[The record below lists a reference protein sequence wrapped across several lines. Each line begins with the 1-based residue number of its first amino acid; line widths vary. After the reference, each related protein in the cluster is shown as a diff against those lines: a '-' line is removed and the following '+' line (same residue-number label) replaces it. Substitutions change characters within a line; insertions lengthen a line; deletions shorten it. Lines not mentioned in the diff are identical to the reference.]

1 MNPIETFLL
10 CIVSVFVTWFVV
22 SAVYDLREQKQ
33 QKRIAELEREN
44 ADLHFDADRANAA
57 REQFEK
63 ECG

>member
-10 CIVSVFVTWFVV
+10 CVAVMLANWFVV
-22 SAVYDLREQKQ
+22 SGVYDLREQKQ

-44 ADLHFDADRANAA
+44 ADLHFEADRVNAVK
-57 REQFEK
+57 RDFNE

>member
-10 CIVSVFVTWFVV
+10 CVAVILATWFVV
-22 SAVYDLREQKQ
+22 SGIYDLREQKQ
-33 QKRIAELEREN
+33 QKRIDELEREN
-44 ADLHFDADRANAA
+44 ADLHFEADRANAA

>member
-10 CIVSVFVTWFVV
+10 CVFVMLATWFVV
-22 SAVYDLREQKQ
+22 SGIYDLRSQRQ

-44 ADLHFDADRANAA
+44 ADLHFEADRADAVKRDFN
-57 REQFEK
+57 E